1 MSEIIVGLDIGS
13 KQVNVVAGRLDHL
26 GKLEILGLG
35 KADTTGQVS
44 KGVVLNVN
52 RTIEAVQ
59 SAIEQVENQANI
71 HIRGVFASVAGPN
84 IHITK
89 HRAIITRQ
97 TEGEEVTVTDVD
109 QVANDA
115 KRTFISKGNAIIH
128 TLPQEYFV
136 DSIGNIYDPVGISG
150 LKLQGDFMMI
160 TSPQGEFD
168 KTKRCIESAKEKIE
182 IEGGLVFS
190 AFAASLAVLTPQ
202 EKKSGV
208 CLVDIGSG
216 MTEIVIF
223 HKGIVRHIAVLP
235 FAGDAITADIEQ
247 GCGIST
253 EYAEQLKVKFGCA
266 VADEISVEEVVTIP
280 GVNGRKTKTISV
292 KNVGIIIEERLKEII
307 ALVEAEIS
315 RCGYGNRLNCGIVL
329 TGGSVQMSY
338 IGELFERV
346 TGRDVRIGHP
356 NENLGKTLTEEI
368 KNPTY
373 ATAVGLVWK
382 GIKDMDEREDL
393 YKELRKDAPPIIV
406 PIPVPQPMNG
416 SSNNGKKSAEVE
428 KKKGGWNIFGS
439 LKKAANKIMG
449 EDLGDSDAYDKEKA

>member
-52 RTIEAVQ
+52 KTIEAVQ

-84 IHITK
+84 IHCIK
-89 HRAIITRQ
+89 HKSTITRQ
-97 TEGEEVTVTDVD
+97 TSGEEVTVTDVD

-115 KRTFISKGNAIIH
+115 KRTFIASGKAIVH
-128 TLPQEYFV
+128 TFPQEYFV

-150 LKLQGDFMMI
+150 LKLQGDFLMI

-168 KTKRCIESAKEKIE
+168 KTKRCIESSKEKME

-190 AFAASLAVLTPQ
+190 PLAASLAVLTPQ

-266 VADEISVEEVVTIP
+266 VADEIAVEEVVSIP
-280 GVNGRKTKTISV
+280 GINGRKTKTISV

-356 NENLGKTLTEEI
+356 NENLGKTVSEEI

-382 GIKDMDEREDL
+382 GIKSIDEREDI
-393 YKELRKDAPPIIV
+393 YKELRKDAPPIVVV
-406 PIPVPQPMNG
+406 PVTPINVG
-416 SSNNGKKSAEVE
+416 GNNGKKVPE
-428 KKKGGWNIFGS
+428 KQEKKGGWSIFGS
-439 LKKAANKIMG
+439 AKKMVNKI
-449 EDLGDSDAYDKEKA
+449 LGDELGDTDAYDKKG

>member
-35 KADTTGQVS
+35 KADTTGHVS

-84 IHITK
+84 IHSVK
-89 HRAIITRQ
+89 HRSAITRQ

-109 QVANDA
+109 QVSNDA
-115 KRTFISKGNAIIH
+115 KRTFISKGNAIVH

-136 DSIGNIYDPVGISG
+136 DTIGNIYDPVGISG

-160 TSPQGEFD
+160 TSPQVEFD
-168 KTKRCIESAKEKIE
+168 KTKRCIESAKDKME

-190 AFAASLAVLTPQ
+190 PLAASLAVLTPQ

-223 HKGIVRHIAVLP
+223 HKGIVRHIAVMP
-235 FAGDAITADIEQ
+235 FAGDSITADIEQ
-247 GCGIST
+247 GCGVST
-253 EYAEQLKVKFGCA
+253 EHAEQLKIKFGCA
-266 VADEISVEEVVTIP
+266 IADEIPVEEVVSIP
-280 GVNGRKTKTISV
+280 GINGRKTKTISV
-292 KNVGIIIEERLKEII
+292 KNVGIIIEERLKEIV

-338 IGELFERV
+338 IDELFERV

-356 NENLGKTLTEEI
+356 NENLGKTFTEEI

-382 GIKDMDEREDL
+382 GIKDIDEREDI

-406 PIPVPQPMNG
+406 ALPVAPVA
-416 SSNNGKKSAEVE
+416 SSGNTGKKEPAEP
-428 KKKGGWNIFGS
+428 KKSGGWNLFGS
-439 LKKAANKIMG
+439 FKKVAGKIIG
-449 EDLGDSDAYDKEKA
+449 EDLGDSDAYDKDKG